1 MKIGYARVSTID
13 QNLEAQI
20 DQLNKEGCDKIYEEK
35 MSGSKKDR
43 PELAQCLEILR
54 EGDVLVVT
62 KLDRL
67 GRTVRQLVEL
77 IDQFQERKIHFK
89 CLDDPIDTSS
99 TTGEFFFHIM
109 GAFSQLE
116 RSLIKERTKKG
127 LASARA
133 RGRTGGRPETI
144 SKDKKEE
151 AFKLYQEN
159 DKTVA
164 EIADLLG
171 MSRMSI
177 YRHVNK
183 RKGFGQGLPIG

>member
-1 MKIGYARVSTID
+1 MKVGYARVSTID

-20 DQLNKEGCDKIYEEK
+20 DHLHKEGCDKIYEEK

-43 PELAQCLEILR
+43 PELAQCLEMLR

-133 RGRTGGRPETI
+133 RGRTGDRPETI